1 MEQNKIKPGPTLL
14 HMVQTI
20 LQPTQQI
27 VLQLSR
33 LELTQPLLTS
43 GLMQQVKV
51 KMQQMDS
58 IILLAKAQDYL
69 IILTLNSKIS
79 LIMVLLSSKLVTNSS
94 LRMEPY
100 SVLNHQ

>member
-20 LQPTQQI
+20 LLPTQQI

-33 LELTQPLLTS
+33 LQLTQPLLTS

-58 IILLAKAQDYL
+58 ITLLAKVKDYL
-69 IILTLNSKIS
+69 TILTLNSKI
-79 LIMVLLSSKLVTNSS
+79 LLTTAQLSSRLVTNSL
-94 LRMEPY
+94 LRMEPC
-100 SVLNHQ
+100 SVPNHQ

>member
-94 LRMEPY
+94 LRMELC

>member
-69 IILTLNSKIS
+69 IILMLNSKIS

-94 LRMEPY
+94 LRMELC